1 MTGRTGLE
9 GFGPSVRYAVVAK
22 SVHGIE
28 DTLVA
33 IWILNRQ
40 RRLGIDA
47 YRHPQFLTT
56 VGELAQEYLDP
67 DLRIVDATVFLQLGE
82 NGYRVESGWETYCAG
97 HIPGAAFMDLIQAF
111 SDTST
116 GLGFSRLGP
125 EALAEALGALGI
137 SPGHRVVIYSS
148 GHVMWATRAWWLL
161 RYAGHEDVAVLDGG
175 LEAWLAANQ
184 PVATDRPSWPPQT
197 YRASPRPELFV
208 DKDEVARSM
217 SASDVCT
224 INALSPEV
232 YAGTGAMHYGRRGH
246 IPGSLNLHYDALL
259 ENGCFKS
266 APALRDELQ
275 AQGLLDAKRVIA
287 YCGGGISATVD
298 GFACQL
304 LGQEAVA
311 VYDGSMAEWVRDAS
325 MPLTTGAKP

>member
-1 MTGRTGLE
+1 M
-9 GFGPSVRYAVVAK
+9 
-22 SVHGIE
+22 
-28 DTLVA
+28 
-33 IWILNRQ
+33 
-40 RRLGIDA
+40 DA
-47 YRHPQFLTT
+47 YRHPQFLTS
-56 VGELAQEYLDP
+56 VQALAEQYLDSG
-67 DLRIVDATVFLQLGE
+67 LRIVDATVFLHLAE
-82 NGYRVESGWETYCAG
+82 NGYRVESGWEAYCAG
-97 HIPGAAFMDLIQAF
+97 HIPGAVFMDQIRSF

-116 GLGFSRLGP
+116 GLGFSRP
-125 EALAEALGALGI
+125 SPDALAEALGTLGI
-137 SPGHRVVIYSS
+137 GPEHRVVIYSS

-161 RYAGHEDVAVLDGG
+161 RYAGHDDVAVLDGG

-184 PVATDRPSWPPQT
+184 PVATDRPSLPPQT

-217 SASDVCT
+217 STSGVCT

-246 IPGSLNLHYDALL
+246 IPGSLNLHYDELL
-259 ENGCFKS
+259 ENGHFKAAS
-266 APALRDELQ
+266 ALRDELQ
-275 AQGLLDAKRVIA
+275 AQGLLDAERVIA

-325 MPLTTGAKP
+325 MPLTTGTKP

>member
-1 MTGRTGLE
+1 M
-9 GFGPSVRYAVVAK
+9 
-22 SVHGIE
+22 
-28 DTLVA
+28 D
-33 IWILNRQ
+33 
-40 RRLGIDA
+40 D

-56 VGELAQEYLDP
+56 AAALATQQDDP
-67 DLRIVDATVFLQLGE
+67 DLRIVDATVFLHPAKT
-82 NGYRVESGWETYCAG
+82 GYRVESGWDAYRAG
-97 HIPGAAFMDLIQAF
+97 HIPGAVFMDLVENF

-116 GLGFSRLGP
+116 GLNFSRPSP
-125 EALAEALGALGI
+125 EALAKALGALGI
-137 SPGHRVVIYSS
+137 SPCDRVVIYST

-161 RYAGHEDVAVLDGG
+161 RYAGHADVAVLDGG
-175 LEAWLAANQ
+175 LRAWQEAGHPL
-184 PVATDRPSWPPQT
+184 ATDTPSWPPVT
-197 YRASPRPELFV
+197 YQPSPRPDLFV

-217 SASDVCT
+217 SAPGICT

-259 ENGCFKS
+259 ERGHFQA
-266 APALRDELQ
+266 APALRDALQ
-275 AQGLLDAKRVIA
+275 AQGLLDADRVIA

-311 VYDGSMAEWVRDAS
+311 VYDGSMAEWVRDTS
-325 MPLTTGAKP
+325 LPLTTGNEP

>member
-1 MTGRTGLE
+1 M
-9 GFGPSVRYAVVAK
+9 
-22 SVHGIE
+22 
-28 DTLVA
+28 
-33 IWILNRQ
+33 
-40 RRLGIDA
+40 DA
-47 YRHPQFLTT
+47 YRHPQFLTS
-56 VGELAQEYLDP
+56 VQALAEQYLDSG
-67 DLRIVDATVFLQLGE
+67 LRIVDATVFLHLAE
-82 NGYRVESGWETYCAG
+82 NGYRVESGWEAYCAG
-97 HIPGAAFMDLIQAF
+97 HIPGAVFMDQIRSF

-116 GLGFSRLGP
+116 GLGFSRP
-125 EALAEALGALGI
+125 SPDALAEALGTLGI
-137 SPGHRVVIYSS
+137 GPEHRVVIYSS

-161 RYAGHEDVAVLDGG
+161 RYAGHDDVAVLDGG

-184 PVATDRPSWPPQT
+184 PVATDRPSLPPQT

-217 SASDVCT
+217 STSGVCT

-246 IPGSLNLHYDALL
+246 IPGSLNLHYDELL
-259 ENGCFKS
+259 ENGHFKAAS
-266 APALRDELQ
+266 ALRDELK
-275 AQGLLDAKRVIA
+275 AQGLLDAERVIA

-325 MPLTTGAKP
+325 MPLTTGTKP

>member
-1 MTGRTGLE
+1 M
-9 GFGPSVRYAVVAK
+9 
-22 SVHGIE
+22 
-28 DTLVA
+28 
-33 IWILNRQ
+33 
-40 RRLGIDA
+40 DA
-47 YRHPQFLTT
+47 YRHPQFLTS
-56 VGELAQEYLDP
+56 VQALAEQYLDSG
-67 DLRIVDATVFLQLGE
+67 LRIVDATVFLHLAE
-82 NGYRVESGWETYCAG
+82 NGYRVESGWEAYCAG
-97 HIPGAAFMDLIQAF
+97 HIPGAVFMDQIRSF

-116 GLGFSRLGP
+116 GLGFSRPSP
-125 EALAEALGALGI
+125 EALAEALGTLGI
-137 SPGHRVVIYSS
+137 GPEHRVVIYSS

-161 RYAGHEDVAVLDGG
+161 RYAGHDDVAVLDGG
-175 LEAWLAANQ
+175 LKAWLAANQ
-184 PVATDRPSWPPQT
+184 PVATDLPSLPPQT

-217 SASDVCT
+217 STSGVCT

-246 IPGSLNLHYDALL
+246 IPGSLNLHYDELL
-259 ENGCFKS
+259 ENGHFKAAS
-266 APALRDELQ
+266 ALRDELQ

-325 MPLTTGAKP
+325 MPLTTGTKP